1 MIHYLYILI
10 LRFEVYAMFCKDYDS
25 FISLLSRRNYTVHTA
40 RDGAQAR
47 DILLSLVP
55 EDSTAGFGG
64 SMTAKELCLAEAL
77 RGKGCTTYF
86 HWEAP
91 AEERGEVTRRAARAD
106 WFIASANGIT
116 RTGKIVNIDGTGNRV
131 ASMIFGPKNVA
142 LIIGKNKFAETMD
155 ECMDRIKTV
164 ACARNAQRLG
174 LSTPCAVAG
183 RCTDCFSKERI
194 CSVTTIIEAKPG
206 AISEMH
212 LILVN
217 EVLGY

>member
-1 MIHYLYILI
+1 MADLMKAKENLEARGYAVRLFPDKESAAKYLN
-10 LRFEVYAMFCKDYDS
+10 EV
-25 FISLLSRRNYTVHTA
+25 I
-40 RDGAQAR
+40 DGT
-47 DILLSLVP
+47 SV
-55 EDSTAGFGG
+55 GFGG
-64 SMTAKELCLAEAL
+64 SMTLDQMGLFPSLGQHNTVFWHWKQNPADARASAANAAVYLSSVNALAE
-77 RGKGCTTYF
+77 T
-86 HWEAP
+86 
-91 AEERGEVTRRAARAD
+91 GE
-106 WFIASANGIT
+106 
-116 RTGKIVNIDGTGNRV
+116 IVNIDGTGNRV

-155 ECMDRIKTV
+155 ECMDRIKAV

-212 LILVN
+212 LILVD